1 MRFQHILEIV
11 YCRPWLI
18 TEAGHA
24 AIRALLDTK
33 LAESFPR
40 EGEDWW
46 TGKPEKLPGLEI
58 EDGVATIPIQ
68 GVIGQKLSKV
78 EKSCGAC
85 DVGDVSR
92 ELALASSRA
101 DVRGILLDFDTP
113 GGMVTGTPELADEIH
128 AASLGGGGSKPVFAF
143 ADSLV
148 ASAGYWL
155 AASADQVFTT
165 RTAEVGS
172 IGVYMPWR
180 DSSRAH
186 ENAGI
191 KVDLIKAGRYKGMGY
206 PGTSLTQEQRE
217 LLQDQVNGI
226 YGMFTGHVQAMR
238 GAVDKETM
246 QGQIFMAA
254 AAQGRNLIDG
264 IVKDRASVVRM
275 LR

>member
-1 MRFQHILEIV
+1 MRFQHILELV

-24 AIRALLDTK
+24 AIRALLDTH

-46 TGKPEKLPGLEI
+46 TGKAEKLPGLEI
-58 EDGVATIPIQ
+58 DDGVAMIPVQ
-68 GVIGQKLSKV
+68 GVIGQKLSRI

-92 ELALASSRA
+92 ELALASSRP
-101 DVRGILLDFDTP
+101 DVRGIVLDFDTP
-113 GGMVTGTPELADEIH
+113 GGMVTGTPELAEEIR
-128 AASLGGGGSKPVFAF
+128 AASLAGGGKPVFAF
-143 ADSLV
+143 TDNQV

-155 AASADQVFTT
+155 ASAADQVYTT

-180 DSSRAH
+180 DTSQAH
-186 ENAGI
+186 ANAGV

-206 PGTSLTQEQRE
+206 PGTSLTQDQRE

-226 YGMFTGHVQAMR
+226 YAMFTGHVQAMR
-238 GAVDKETM
+238 GDVSKETM
-246 QGQIFMAA
+246 QGQMFMASA
-254 AAQGRNLIDG
+254 AKARNLIDG
-264 IVKDRASVVRM
+264 IVKDRATVVRM